1 MFGTVERGID
11 GVVMPKVKTENDET
25 KHIARPAV
33 IIASVR
39 SGGTF
44 LAHCLSNHPQIFCD
58 RGESLHY
65 RSLWHTQLT
74 LNRAKLLFCLTH
86 MQGYQVSMC
95 KLIYQQAFLRDVW
108 NYITGFPAIPVIWLR
123 RGNTIR
129 QAVSHILN
137 QVARQG
143 NIKRPQHT
151 FDRVESICVELAP
164 ERVLR
169 VARGLLEQDRR
180 ARKRLK
186 PLAPLALTYEQ
197 IIGPASTLTDE
208 TTRRICEFLGVRYVP
223 LGCELTRINPQ
234 PLAEMIENWDA
245 VRRAIEASEFAE
257 HLEGC

>member
-1 MFGTVERGID
+1 
-11 GVVMPKVKTENDET
+11 
-25 KHIARPAV
+25 
-33 IIASVR
+33 
-39 SGGTF
+39 
-44 LAHCLSNHPQIFCD
+44 
-58 RGESLHY
+58 
-65 RSLWHTQLT
+65 
-74 LNRAKLLFCLTH
+74 

-169 VARGLLEQDRR
+169 VARGLLEQDRW
-180 ARKRLK
+180 AQKRLSRLEPK
-186 PLAPLALTYEQ
+186 PLALTYEQ
-197 IIGPASTLTDE
+197 IIGPASTLADE
-208 TTRRICEFLGVRYVP
+208 ATRRICGFLGVRYVP

>member
-1 MFGTVERGID
+1 M
-11 GVVMPKVKTENDET
+11 
-25 KHIARPAV
+25 
-33 IIASVR
+33 
-39 SGGTF
+39 
-44 LAHCLSNHPQIFCD
+44 
-58 RGESLHY
+58 
-65 RSLWHTQLT
+65 T

-169 VARGLLEQDRR
+169 VARGLLKQDQR
-180 ARKRLK
+180 AQKRLSG
-186 PLAPLALTYEQ
+186 LEPLALTYEQ
-197 IIGPASTLTDE
+197 IVGPASTLADE
-208 TTRRICEFLGVRYVP
+208 ATKRICEFLGVRYEP

-234 PLAEMIENWDA
+234 PLAEMIANWEA
-245 VRRAIEASEFAE
+245 VRGAIQGSEFAHCLRDE
-257 HLEGC
+257 PG

>member
-1 MFGTVERGID
+1 
-11 GVVMPKVKTENDET
+11 MPEVENDET
-25 KHIARPAV
+25 KYLARPAV

-65 RSLWHTQLT
+65 RSLWHTHLT
-74 LNRAKLLFCLTH
+74 TNRPKLLFCLTH

-95 KLIYQQAFLRDVW
+95 KLIYQQALLGEVW
-108 NYITGFPAIPVIWLR
+108 PHIAELEHVIWLR
-123 RGNTIR
+123 RKNTIR

-137 QVARQG
+137 QAARQG

-169 VARGLLEQDRR
+169 VARGLFEQDRR
-180 ARKRLK
+180 AWRRLK
-186 PLAPLALTYEQ
+186 PLKPLALTYEQ
-197 IIGPASTLTDE
+197 IIGLASTLADE
-208 TTRRICEFLGVRYVP
+208 ATRKICEFLGVRYVP

-257 HLEGC
+257 HLEGCG

>member
-1 MFGTVERGID
+1 
-11 GVVMPKVKTENDET
+11 MPKIVENDET
-25 KHIARPAV
+25 KYLARPAV

-65 RSLWHTQLT
+65 RSLWHTHVT
-74 LNRAKLLFCLTH
+74 TNRPELLFCLTH

-95 KLIYQQAFLRDVW
+95 KLIYQQALLGEVW
-108 NYITGFPAIPVIWLR
+108 PHIAELEHVIWLR
-123 RGNTIR
+123 RENTIR
-129 QAVSHILN
+129 QAVSHVLN
-137 QVARQG
+137 QAARQG

-257 HLEGC
+257 HLEGCG